1 MDQNDICSLSN
12 SKFACVIIFSHTL
25 ERVFSASENVQH
37 EVFSKDLLP
46 IQKEKRFYRLWLH
59 GTKGKGTFTGRLVI
73 HWEAGHP
80 VSVIVSTL
88 KYLIP

>member
-1 MDQNDICSLSN
+1 MDQSDICSLSN